1 MGSILDVI
9 IQWTTLFKSI
19 CTFSNIYVFSV
30 DILLV
35 EALFFSLILFSPRL
49 IRLRPSIE
57 HLRPLL
63 VLLPLILL
71 MVRLFYHSGVVKL
84 LSNDPL
90 WLGQFV
96 MDIHFYFL
104 NPCLIFY
111 LFICISL
118 SFLNNLSPFI
128 TQLMFVIELVVPFGL
143 LFSLY
148 RRLSASILICFQ
160 CLIILTGNYGF
171 FNFLVIVI
179 LFLPFFMSK
188 SECSFSIKETSIGKR
203 LVLLPIALI
212 LVLNSF
218 YVIYSPQLKPFIFKQ
233 TFTQLRLFNGYGL
246 FARMTTNQT
255 RFNVF
260 LSKDA
265 ILWDSVQL
273 HYFDDKGYPNLM
285 FQQPYHPRFRW
296 QLWFKFIYELN
307 YPYWYRNFIKLLATA
322 PNQLPTIVR
331 NADTLSNNYSFV
343 KLCYQDIMFSL
354 NGSKIDG
361 YWHHYLNLIVMFLM
375 LKQAVF

>member
-1 MGSILDVI
+1 M
-9 IQWTTLFKSI
+9 
-19 CTFSNIYVFSV
+19 
-30 DILLV
+30 
-35 EALFFSLILFSPRL
+35 
-49 IRLRPSIE
+49 
-57 HLRPLL
+57 
-63 VLLPLILL
+63 
-71 MVRLFYHSGVVKL
+71 
-84 LSNDPL
+84 
-90 WLGQFV
+90 
-96 MDIHFYFL
+96 
-104 NPCLIFY
+104 
-111 LFICISL
+111 
-118 SFLNNLSPFI
+118 
-128 TQLMFVIELVVPFGL
+128 
-143 LFSLY
+143 
-148 RRLSASILICFQ
+148 
-160 CLIILTGNYGF
+160 IILTGNYGF

-285 FQQPYHPRFRW
+285 FQQP
-296 QLWFKFIYELN
+296 
-307 YPYWYRNFIKLLATA
+307 
-322 PNQLPTIVR
+322 
-331 NADTLSNNYSFV
+331 
-343 KLCYQDIMFSL
+343 
-354 NGSKIDG
+354 
-361 YWHHYLNLIVMFLM
+361 
-375 LKQAVF
+375 